1 MLARVQLRSRVSV
14 SVGKGANAALLSH
27 RQRLSKPFVRL
38 MSTGEWICE
47 AFRVIGRVG
56 LNIFHSGW
64 KDCCTEP
71 GS

>member
-38 MSTGEWICE
+38 MSTGERICVVSG
-47 AFRVIGRVG
+47 VIGRAG
-56 LNIFHSGW
+56 LNIFRSGW
-64 KDCCTEP
+64 
-71 GS
+71 